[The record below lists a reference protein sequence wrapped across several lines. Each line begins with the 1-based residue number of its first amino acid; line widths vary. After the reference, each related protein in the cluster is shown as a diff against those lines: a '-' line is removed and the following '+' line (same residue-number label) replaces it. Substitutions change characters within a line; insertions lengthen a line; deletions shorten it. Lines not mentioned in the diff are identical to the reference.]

1 MPLNTYISNDIE
13 NLAGKL
19 AETIR
24 SKPLELYQKESIVVQ
39 TEGMNRWLSV
49 KISEKNKIFSNFEFF
64 SPNNILFELFK
75 LANLRSADIFNTG
88 NLRWLIYKILGS
100 SDFQKK
106 FTRTFQY
113 FEGDKIK
120 QLQLA
125 TKLADLYDQY
135 SIYRPDYIRLWNNDK
150 VAEVKQAFVYHEKWQ
165 RWIWNKIKEE
175 VKDYNF
181 DKVETRDRLVDKLT
195 NDPDFIEKIKK
206 KYPRISLF
214 GFSIFTPFHLEIFL
228 GALKDHIDVDFYLF
242 NPAPEDFWLQDIPEK
257 TKIKIE
263 DFYGKSSQELNLTVG
278 NNLLMNLGKTA
289 KELYLMLF
297 ENETF
302 INNLDNETL
311 TQPPDRDTLL
321 KRIQFEIYHNINE
334 SQREKIP
341 ESLIFDGSVSI
352 ISNYSMV
359 REVEALYNYL
369 LKQIQ
374 ENGYKP
380 VDIIVQT
387 TNIDAYTPYIKAVFD
402 NSPVKLPYKIADRSY
417 AGTDNLVGI
426 LKQILTLQKDE
437 FTSENVLQILEFEEV
452 KNKFDIINISKIREL
467 VDKANIRHGIEG
479 DINNDTIFVSWR
491 YGLERIL
498 LGYAMHYD
506 SLYQIPGKEYPT
518 IPLDITEG
526 EYAVEGLKLK
536 AFIDKLIL
544 FLDNRSQKRTLEEW
558 RIFIT
563 DFIDEIM
570 LIPDDKSDQL
580 NYILDKMS
588 FPDIIDELLDEKFS
602 YEVFSRALIDS
613 LYMNNRLG
621 KFISGN
627 ITFCS
632 MIPMRSIP
640 YKIVVILGLNQ
651 GVFPRKNKD
660 ISFDLIMSDQRYAD
674 RNIKDSDKYLFLE
687 SLISAREKLYLSYI
701 GQSIKDNTEI
711 PPSPVID
718 EVLDYIES
726 GSGIEDLK
734 DKLIIKHPLHS
745 FDNKYYDDNF
755 PDFYTYL
762 DYGQNA
768 DFADISVVKPEEES
782 ENDEISIKK
791 LMKFFKDPVK
801 WYFNEKLKIYYN
813 AQDVLLPETEVFEVD
828 NLTKHNLKSNIL
840 KIKEENVLEEYII
853 TEIIKGDLPL
863 KNNSRVEIEKIK
875 DDLSDLIEKYRMET
889 NGYQERSF
897 YVEIKLRTGITIQG
911 EINNVWDDK
920 IIIPNLTTSKTKET
934 KEKNFAKNL
943 TVLQLYRW
951 ICSIADL
958 PVNNF
963 MILSNDPKQDL
974 ILEKIDKEEA
984 EKKLIR
990 AIDYFK
996 QGKQEILPFYPMAS
1010 FSYTNKRYKPGRS
1023 KKMPIDA
1030 FMDSLDTTA
1039 KEESDKVSYI
1049 DPYLKKLNRENYLA
1063 NFKEKEDEIRETGD
1077 LFFKEIIDLL

>member
-1 MPLNTYISNDIE
+1 MPLNTYISNDVE

-19 AETIR
+19 AETIK

-49 KISEKNKIFSNFEFF
+49 KISERNKIFSNFEFF

-75 LANLRSADIFNTG
+75 VANLRSADIFNTG

-100 SDFQKK
+100 SDFKKK

-135 SIYRPDYIRLWNNDK
+135 SIYRPDYIRSWNNDK
-150 VAEVKQAFVYHEKWQ
+150 VAEVKQTFVYHEKWQ

-175 VKDYNF
+175 VKDYDF
-181 DKVETRDRLVDKLT
+181 DKVEIRDRLVDKLT

-263 DFYGKSSQELNLTVG
+263 DFYGKSARELNLTVG

-311 TQPPDRDTLL
+311 TQPPDLDTLL
-321 KRIQFEIYHNINE
+321 KRIQYEIYHNINE

-380 VDIIVQT
+380 VNIIVQT

-452 KNKFDIINISKIREL
+452 KNKFNINNISKIREL

-479 DINNDTIFVSWR
+479 DINNDTIFVSWK

-498 LGYAMHYD
+498 LGYAMHHD
-506 SLYQIPGKEYPT
+506 SLYQLPGKDYLT
-518 IPLDITEG
+518 IPLDIAEG

-536 AFIDKLIL
+536 AFIDKLVL

-602 YEVFSRALIDS
+602 YEVFSRAFIDS

-640 YKIVVILGLNQ
+640 YRIVGILGLNQ

-701 GQSIKDNTEI
+701 GQSIKDNSDI

-762 DYGQNA
+762 DYGQKA
-768 DFADISVVKPEEES
+768 DLADISVVKPEEEL

-791 LMKFFKDPVK
+791 LVKFFKDPVK

-875 DDLSDLIEKYRMET
+875 DDLSDLIEIYRMET

-911 EINNVWDDK
+911 EINNVWNDK
-920 IIIPNLTTSKTKET
+920 IILPVLSKSF
-934 KEKNFAKNL
+934 EKYY
-943 TVLQLYRW
+943 VELQLYRW
-951 ICSIADL
+951 ICSLADL

-963 MILSNDPKQDL
+963 MILSNEEERNL
-974 ILEKIDKEEA
+974 ILGTVNKTEA
-984 EKKLIR
+984 EENLIR
-990 AIDYFK
+990 AIEYFE
-996 QGKQEILPFYPMAS
+996 QGQKEVLPFYPTAS

-1023 KKMPIDA
+1023 QKMPIDA
-1030 FMDSLDTTA
+1030 FIDSLDTTA

-1049 DPYLKKLNRENYLA
+1049 DPYLKKLNRENNLA
-1063 NFKEKEDEIRETGD
+1063 NFKEKEDDIREIGD
-1077 LFFKEIIDLL
+1077 LFFKEII

>member
-1 MPLNTYISNDIE
+1 MALNTYISNDIE

-49 KISEKNKIFSNFEFF
+49 KISERNKIFSNFEFF

-75 LANLRSADIFNTG
+75 LANLRSADIFNTE

-135 SIYRPDYIRLWNNDK
+135 SIYRPDYIRSWNIDK

-165 RWIWNKIKEE
+165 RWIWNKIKGE
-175 VKDYNF
+175 VKDYDF
-181 DKVETRDRLVDKLT
+181 DKVEIRDRLVDKLT

-263 DFYGKSSQELNLTVG
+263 DFYGKSAQELNLTVG

-321 KRIQFEIYHNINE
+321 KRIQYEIYHNINE

-417 AGTDNLVGI
+417 AGTDNLVGV

-479 DINNDTIFVSWR
+479 
-491 YGLERIL
+491 
-498 LGYAMHYD
+498 
-506 SLYQIPGKEYPT
+506 
-518 IPLDITEG
+518 
-526 EYAVEGLKLK
+526 
-536 AFIDKLIL
+536 
-544 FLDNRSQKRTLEEW
+544 
-558 RIFIT
+558 
-563 DFIDEIM
+563 
-570 LIPDDKSDQL
+570 
-580 NYILDKMS
+580 
-588 FPDIIDELLDEKFS
+588 
-602 YEVFSRALIDS
+602 
-613 LYMNNRLG
+613 
-621 KFISGN
+621 
-627 ITFCS
+627 
-632 MIPMRSIP
+632 
-640 YKIVVILGLNQ
+640 
-651 GVFPRKNKD
+651 
-660 ISFDLIMSDQRYAD
+660 
-674 RNIKDSDKYLFLE
+674 
-687 SLISAREKLYLSYI
+687 
-701 GQSIKDNTEI
+701 
-711 PPSPVID
+711 
-718 EVLDYIES
+718 
-726 GSGIEDLK
+726 
-734 DKLIIKHPLHS
+734 
-745 FDNKYYDDNF
+745 
-755 PDFYTYL
+755 
-762 DYGQNA
+762 
-768 DFADISVVKPEEES
+768 
-782 ENDEISIKK
+782 
-791 LMKFFKDPVK
+791 
-801 WYFNEKLKIYYN
+801 
-813 AQDVLLPETEVFEVD
+813 
-828 NLTKHNLKSNIL
+828 
-840 KIKEENVLEEYII
+840 
-853 TEIIKGDLPL
+853 
-863 KNNSRVEIEKIK
+863 
-875 DDLSDLIEKYRMET
+875 
-889 NGYQERSF
+889 
-897 YVEIKLRTGITIQG
+897 
-911 EINNVWDDK
+911 
-920 IIIPNLTTSKTKET
+920 
-934 KEKNFAKNL
+934 
-943 TVLQLYRW
+943 
-951 ICSIADL
+951 
-958 PVNNF
+958 
-963 MILSNDPKQDL
+963 
-974 ILEKIDKEEA
+974 
-984 EKKLIR
+984 
-990 AIDYFK
+990 
-996 QGKQEILPFYPMAS
+996 
-1010 FSYTNKRYKPGRS
+1010 
-1023 KKMPIDA
+1023 
-1030 FMDSLDTTA
+1030 
-1039 KEESDKVSYI
+1039 
-1049 DPYLKKLNRENYLA
+1049 
-1063 NFKEKEDEIRETGD
+1063 
-1077 LFFKEIIDLL
+1077 

>member
-1 MPLNTYISNDIE
+1 MPLNTYISNDVE

-19 AETIR
+19 AETIK

-49 KISEKNKIFSNFEFF
+49 KISERNKIFSNFEFF

-100 SDFQKK
+100 SDFKKK

-175 VKDYNF
+175 VKDYDF
-181 DKVETRDRLVDKLT
+181 DKVEIRDRLVDKLT

-228 GALKDHIDVDFYLF
+228 GALKDHINVDFYLF

-263 DFYGKSSQELNLTVG
+263 DFYGKSARELNLTVG

-321 KRIQFEIYHNINE
+321 KRIQYEIYHNINE

-452 KNKFDIINISKIREL
+452 KNKFNINNISKIREL

-479 DINNDTIFVSWR
+479 DINNDTIFVSWK

-498 LGYAMHYD
+498 LGYAMHHD
-506 SLYQIPGKEYPT
+506 SLYQLPGKDYLT
-518 IPLDITEG
+518 IPLDIAEG

-536 AFIDKLIL
+536 AFIDKLVL

-602 YEVFSRALIDS
+602 YEVFSRAFIDS

-640 YKIVVILGLNQ
+640 YRIVGILGLNQ

-701 GQSIKDNTEI
+701 GQSIKDNSEI

-762 DYGQNA
+762 DYGQKA
-768 DFADISVVKPEEES
+768 DLADISVVKPEEEL

-791 LMKFFKDPVK
+791 LVKFFKDPVK

-889 NGYQERSF
+889 NGYQEKSF
-897 YVEIKLRTGITIQG
+897 NIEIKLRTGITIQG
-911 EINNVWDDK
+911 EINNIWNDK
-920 IIIPNLTTSKTKET
+920 IILPVLSKS
-934 KEKNFAKNL
+934 FAKYYAG
-943 TVLQLYRW
+943 LQLYRW

-963 MILSNDPKQDL
+963 MILSNEEERNL
-974 ILEKIDKEEA
+974 ILGTVNKTEA
-984 EKKLIR
+984 EENLIR
-990 AIDYFK
+990 AIEYFE
-996 QGKQEILPFYPMAS
+996 QGQKEVLPFYPTAS

-1023 KKMPIDA
+1023 QKKPIDA
-1030 FMDSLDTTA
+1030 FIDSLDTTT

-1049 DPYLKKLNRENYLA
+1049 DPYLKKLNRENYLV
-1063 NFKEKEDEIRETGD
+1063 NFKEKEDDIREIGD
-1077 LFFKEIIDLL
+1077 LFFKEII